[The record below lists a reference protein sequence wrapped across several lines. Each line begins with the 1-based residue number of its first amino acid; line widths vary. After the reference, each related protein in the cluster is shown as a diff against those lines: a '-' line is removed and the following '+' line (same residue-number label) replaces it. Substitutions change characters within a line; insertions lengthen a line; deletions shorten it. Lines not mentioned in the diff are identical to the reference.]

1 MILTRAPLRISF
13 FGGGSD
19 LPEYYERSIGAVLS
33 TAIDVHMHIAV
44 NDSPHK
50 RVKACYDELEIVDT
64 AKELKHSR
72 IREVLGAFGIRN
84 NIEVSSFC
92 HIPTK
97 GTGLGSSSTF
107 TVALIKALAERNKI
121 NLNNY
126 DIAKGAYHTERVLCG
141 EKLGKQDQYAAAF
154 GGLNLITFDS
164 DHTQVMPVP
173 IGEHIKEEL
182 ENNLM
187 FFYTG
192 IKRNANDI
200 LQSQAARTEKIHN
213 VHSNIQQMV
222 AMASQGR
229 DYLVSSKLNEFGK
242 LLDDAWSLKKTLDP
256 DISNYQINEWYDDAI
271 RAGALGGKL
280 LGAGGG
286 GFLMFYVP
294 EKYQENVRLALDLQ
308 EYKFKFCNI
317 GVETLYAH
325 I

>member
-1 MILTRAPLRISF
+1 MILTRAPLRVSF

-19 LPEYYERSIGAVLS
+19 LPEYFEKSVGAVLS

-44 NDSPHK
+44 NDSPQN

-72 IREVLGAFGIRN
+72 IREVLGAFGIKN

-107 TVALIKALAERNKI
+107 TVALIKALAERKNIK
-121 NLNNY
+121 LNDY
-126 DIAKGAYHTERVLCG
+126 DIAKAAYHVERNLCG

-154 GGLNLITFDS
+154 GGLNLITFDNNIV
-164 DHTQVMPVP
+164 QVLPVP
-173 IGEHIKEEL
+173 IGEHVKEEL
-182 ENNLM
+182 ESNLM

-192 IKRNANDI
+192 IRRNANDI
-200 LQSQAARTEKIHN
+200 LESQAARTERLYN
-213 VHSNIQQMV
+213 VNDSLYKMV
-222 AMASQGR
+222 QMASHGR
-229 DYLVSSKLNEFGK
+229 DLLMDSKIDEFGA
-242 LLDDAWSLKKTLDP
+242 LLDDAWRLKKTLDP
-256 DISNYQINEWYDDAI
+256 DISNYQINEWYDAAI

-286 GFLMFYVP
+286 GYLMFYVP
-294 EKYQENVRLALDLQ
+294 EKYQESVRLALDLQ
-308 EYKFKFCNI
+308 EYKFKFCNT

-325 I
+325 F